1 MGKSD
6 FEAITHCRDDDYFSQ
21 SSGVGRVPSAE
32 TLRQRLDEVAPTLRR
47 LEDAGSVEFL
57 KRATVTTTPLDT
69 GHIPPDCDVFPM
81 GNSRT
86 KKQRESRIYNGED
99 GNAPM
104 AACLGAEGR
113 CLELELREG
122 SQHSQNGFIPFM
134 EKVIE
139 RARSLT
145 SRKIHMRLDSATDA
159 LDTRVTVAGKG
170 NRSYIIKGNALREDQ
185 FGWGGADFQRG
196 QGHGSPGTGKG
207 LGCSPFI
214 SSGSTRGRPTDSKG
228 LLSLL
233 LLIKSGLNEE
243 IT

>member
-1 MGKSD
+1 MAGDVFRVSAGGIGHDDILRGYAGLLTMGKSD

-139 RARSLT
+139 EGPQPYFPENPYA
-145 SRKIHMRLDSATDA
+145 
-159 LDTRVTVAGKG
+159 
-170 NRSYIIKGNALREDQ
+170 
-185 FGWGGADFQRG
+185 
-196 QGHGSPGTGKG
+196 P
-207 LGCSPFI
+207 
-214 SSGSTRGRPTDSKG
+214 
-228 LLSLL
+228 
-233 LLIKSGLNEE
+233 
-243 IT
+243 